1 MIEIRGLYNTALC
14 YTSALE
20 EKAAEQIRTVCDQ
33 EEFAGCR
40 IRIMPDVHAGKGCTI
55 GTTMTISDKVVPGMV
70 GVDIGCGM
78 ETVRLAERE
87 IDFAALDALI
97 RREVPSGRNVRGG
110 EHLFN
115 AEIDLSELRCAHS
128 VSLDWAR
135 RSIGTLG
142 GGNHFI
148 EIDRAENGALYLV
161 VHSGSRYLGTQVCAY
176 YQEQGQLALR
186 RGAQERV
193 NALIAEYRAAGRQRE
208 IRSALKELDGERVK
222 RIPKDL
228 AYVEGELFEDYIH
241 DMHITQRFAAL
252 NRKRDENG
260 ETPFADGE
268 AAGPEETEAPE
279 ETEIIEEEYTG
290 VHILAEESEP
300 EAEEPLPEDL
310 PEELIEEQPEEPLP
324 EPEPEEEIAAE
335 PEPAVLPEID
345 LDELDFSDLGL
356 TFTKKPAA
364 PVMPAAPEE
373 EPEEE
378 AGETPEEPAEN
389 EEPLPLEP
397 LYPEEVLPDDEPRRI
412 ESADEILG
420 ALLADAAAELLP
432 EEEADK
438 PAPPDAEEPAGEPAD
453 GAAEETADEA
463 PAEPEPEMPEPE
475 EPDGAEDVSEILPA
489 EESFPE
495 EAEEAAE
502 AEEPAEEPEAEEEY
516 EYEEIET
523 RRPVSGG
530 RAFAAVVVTIPMLAV
545 WVLLFGLSLALGI
558 VVLAIGAALLAAG
571 VYLTGYVFNG
581 AIVRMPDLLLTAGAT
596 LAAFALALLLL
607 WTGISIAV
615 AGCTLTVRLTRSIYR
630 AILYPKK
637 EEDADE

>member
-1 MIEIRGLYNTALC
+1 
-14 YTSALE
+14 
-20 EKAAEQIRTVCDQ
+20 
-33 EEFAGCR
+33 
-40 IRIMPDVHAGKGCTI
+40 
-55 GTTMTISDKVVPGMV
+55 MTNCNS
-70 GVDIGCGM
+70 
-78 ETVRLAERE
+78 TN
-87 IDFAALDALI
+87 
-97 RREVPSGRNVRGG
+97 GR
-110 EHLFN
+110 
-115 AEIDLSELRCAHS
+115 CP
-128 VSLDWAR
+128 
-135 RSIGTLG
+135 T
-142 GGNHFI
+142 
-148 EIDRAENGALYLV
+148 
-161 VHSGSRYLGTQVCAY
+161 
-176 YQEQGQLALR
+176 
-186 RGAQERV
+186 
-193 NALIAEYRAAGRQRE
+193 
-208 IRSALKELDGERVK
+208 
-222 RIPKDL
+222 
-228 AYVEGELFEDYIH
+228 
-241 DMHITQRFAAL
+241 L
-252 NRKRDENG
+252 NRKNFMAELRSLLAFLDAAERDRVLNRYERMFDEAGPEGETTVVRCFGSPVRQVLQIEREYREAVANG
-260 ETPFADGE
+260 EMPFADGE

-290 VHILAEESEP
+290 AHILAEESEP

-310 PEELIEEQPEEPLP
+310 PEELIEERPEELLP

-364 PVMPAAPEE
+364 PEE

-378 AGETPEEPAEN
+378 AGETPDGPAEN

-397 LYPEEVLPDDEPRRI
+397 LHPKEVLPDDKPRRI
-412 ESADEILG
+412 ESADEILD

-438 PAPPDAEEPAGEPAD
+438 PAHPDAEEPAGEPAD
-453 GAAEETADEA
+453 GAAKETADEA
-463 PAEPEPEMPEPE
+463 PAELESEMPEEPE
-475 EPDGAEDVSEILPA
+475 EPETLDGAEDVSEIPPE

-495 EAEEAAE
+495 EEEEAAE

-558 VVLAIGAALLAAG
+558 AVLGIGAALLAAG

-637 EEDADE
+637 GEDADE

>member
-1 MIEIRGLYNTALC
+1 
-14 YTSALE
+14 
-20 EKAAEQIRTVCDQ
+20 
-33 EEFAGCR
+33 
-40 IRIMPDVHAGKGCTI
+40 
-55 GTTMTISDKVVPGMV
+55 MTNCNS
-70 GVDIGCGM
+70 
-78 ETVRLAERE
+78 TN
-87 IDFAALDALI
+87 
-97 RREVPSGRNVRGG
+97 GR
-110 EHLFN
+110 
-115 AEIDLSELRCAHS
+115 CP
-128 VSLDWAR
+128 
-135 RSIGTLG
+135 T
-142 GGNHFI
+142 
-148 EIDRAENGALYLV
+148 
-161 VHSGSRYLGTQVCAY
+161 
-176 YQEQGQLALR
+176 
-186 RGAQERV
+186 
-193 NALIAEYRAAGRQRE
+193 
-208 IRSALKELDGERVK
+208 
-222 RIPKDL
+222 
-228 AYVEGELFEDYIH
+228 
-241 DMHITQRFAAL
+241 L
-252 NRKRDENG
+252 NRKSFMAELRSLLAFLDAAERDRVLNRYERMFDEAGPEGETTVVRCFGSPVRQVLQIEREYREAVANG

-310 PEELIEEQPEEPLP
+310 LEELIEEQPEELLP

-364 PVMPAAPEE
+364 PVMPAEPEE

-378 AGETPEEPAEN
+378 AGEMPEEPAED
-389 EEPLPLEP
+389 EEPLPREP
-397 LYPEEVLPDDEPRRI
+397 LYPEEVLP
-412 ESADEILG
+412 
-420 ALLADAAAELLP
+420 

-438 PAPPDAEEPAGEPAD
+438 PAHPDAEEPAGEPAD

-463 PAEPEPEMPEPE
+463 PAEPEPEMPGPEEPE
-475 EPDGAEDVSEILPA
+475 EPEEPETPDGAENVSEILPA

-502 AEEPAEEPEAEEEY
+502 EEEPAEEPEAEEEY

-558 VVLAIGAALLAAG
+558 AVLGIGAALLAAG

-637 EEDADE
+637 GEDADE

>member
-1 MIEIRGLYNTALC
+1 
-14 YTSALE
+14 
-20 EKAAEQIRTVCDQ
+20 
-33 EEFAGCR
+33 
-40 IRIMPDVHAGKGCTI
+40 
-55 GTTMTISDKVVPGMV
+55 MTNCNS
-70 GVDIGCGM
+70 
-78 ETVRLAERE
+78 TN
-87 IDFAALDALI
+87 
-97 RREVPSGRNVRGG
+97 GR
-110 EHLFN
+110 
-115 AEIDLSELRCAHS
+115 CP
-128 VSLDWAR
+128 
-135 RSIGTLG
+135 T
-142 GGNHFI
+142 
-148 EIDRAENGALYLV
+148 
-161 VHSGSRYLGTQVCAY
+161 
-176 YQEQGQLALR
+176 
-186 RGAQERV
+186 
-193 NALIAEYRAAGRQRE
+193 
-208 IRSALKELDGERVK
+208 
-222 RIPKDL
+222 
-228 AYVEGELFEDYIH
+228 
-241 DMHITQRFAAL
+241 L
-252 NRKRDENG
+252 NRKSFMAELRSLLAFLDAAERDRVLNRYERMFDEAGPEGETTVVRCFGSPVRQVLQIEREYREAVASG

-268 AAGPEETEAPE
+268 AIGPEEAEAPE

-290 VHILAEESEP
+290 VHILAEETEP
-300 EAEEPLPEDL
+300 EAEEPLPEEL

-324 EPEPEEEIAAE
+324 EPDPEEEPAAA

-378 AGETPEEPAEN
+378 AGETPDGPAED

-397 LYPEEVLPDDEPRRI
+397 LYPEEV
-412 ESADEILG
+412 
-420 ALLADAAAELLP
+420 LP

-453 GAAEETADEA
+453 GAAKETADEA

-475 EPDGAEDVSEILPA
+475 EPETPDGAEDVSENLPA

-558 VVLAIGAALLAAG
+558 AVLGIGAALLAAG

-637 EEDADE
+637 GEDADE

>member
-1 MIEIRGLYNTALC
+1 MNRKSFMAELRSLLAFLD
-14 YTSALE
+14 
-20 EKAAEQIRTVCDQ
+20 AAERDRVLNRYERMFDEAGPEGETTVVRCFGSPVRQVLQI
-33 EEFAGCR
+33 
-40 IRIMPDVHAGKGCTI
+40 
-55 GTTMTISDKVVPGMV
+55 
-70 GVDIGCGM
+70 
-78 ETVRLAERE
+78 ERE
-87 IDFAALDALI
+87 Y
-97 RREVPSGRNVRGG
+97 REAV
-110 EHLFN
+110 
-115 AEIDLSELRCAHS
+115 A
-128 VSLDWAR
+128 
-135 RSIGTLG
+135 
-142 GGNHFI
+142 
-148 EIDRAENGALYLV
+148 
-161 VHSGSRYLGTQVCAY
+161 
-176 YQEQGQLALR
+176 
-186 RGAQERV
+186 
-193 NALIAEYRAAGRQRE
+193 
-208 IRSALKELDGERVK
+208 
-222 RIPKDL
+222 
-228 AYVEGELFEDYIH
+228 
-241 DMHITQRFAAL
+241 
-252 NRKRDENG
+252 NG

-268 AAGPEETEAPE
+268 AAGPEETAAPE

-290 VHILAEESEP
+290 AHIRAEENEP

-378 AGETPEEPAEN
+378 AGEMPEEPAED

-397 LYPEEVLPDDEPRRI
+397 LYPEEVLP
-412 ESADEILG
+412 
-420 ALLADAAAELLP
+420 

-438 PAPPDAEEPAGEPAD
+438 PAHPDAEEPAGEPAD

-475 EPDGAEDVSEILPA
+475 TEPEEPETPDGAEDVSEILPE

-558 VVLAIGAALLAAG
+558 AVLGIGAALLAAG

-637 EEDADE
+637 GEDADE

>member
-1 MIEIRGLYNTALC
+1 
-14 YTSALE
+14 
-20 EKAAEQIRTVCDQ
+20 
-33 EEFAGCR
+33 
-40 IRIMPDVHAGKGCTI
+40 
-55 GTTMTISDKVVPGMV
+55 MTNCNS
-70 GVDIGCGM
+70 
-78 ETVRLAERE
+78 TN
-87 IDFAALDALI
+87 
-97 RREVPSGRNVRGG
+97 GR
-110 EHLFN
+110 
-115 AEIDLSELRCAHS
+115 CP
-128 VSLDWAR
+128 
-135 RSIGTLG
+135 T
-142 GGNHFI
+142 
-148 EIDRAENGALYLV
+148 
-161 VHSGSRYLGTQVCAY
+161 
-176 YQEQGQLALR
+176 
-186 RGAQERV
+186 
-193 NALIAEYRAAGRQRE
+193 
-208 IRSALKELDGERVK
+208 
-222 RIPKDL
+222 
-228 AYVEGELFEDYIH
+228 
-241 DMHITQRFAAL
+241 L
-252 NRKRDENG
+252 NRKSFMAELRSLLAFLDAAERDRVLNRYERMFDEAGPEGETTVVRCFGSPVRQVLQIEREYREAVANG

-290 VHILAEESEP
+290 AHILAEESEP

-310 PEELIEEQPEEPLP
+310 PEELIEEQPEELP

-378 AGETPEEPAEN
+378 TGETPDGPAEN

-397 LYPEEVLPDDEPRRI
+397 LYPEEILPDDEPRRI

-475 EPDGAEDVSEILPA
+475 EPETPDGAEDVSENLPA

-495 EAEEAAE
+495 EAEE

-558 VVLAIGAALLAAG
+558 AVLGIGAALLAAG

-637 EEDADE
+637 GEDADE

>member
-1 MIEIRGLYNTALC
+1 MNRKSFMAELRSLLAFLD
-14 YTSALE
+14 
-20 EKAAEQIRTVCDQ
+20 AAERDRVLNRYERMFDEAGPEGETTVVRCFGSPVRQVLQI
-33 EEFAGCR
+33 
-40 IRIMPDVHAGKGCTI
+40 
-55 GTTMTISDKVVPGMV
+55 
-70 GVDIGCGM
+70 
-78 ETVRLAERE
+78 ERE
-87 IDFAALDALI
+87 Y
-97 RREVPSGRNVRGG
+97 REAV
-110 EHLFN
+110 
-115 AEIDLSELRCAHS
+115 A
-128 VSLDWAR
+128 
-135 RSIGTLG
+135 
-142 GGNHFI
+142 
-148 EIDRAENGALYLV
+148 
-161 VHSGSRYLGTQVCAY
+161 
-176 YQEQGQLALR
+176 
-186 RGAQERV
+186 
-193 NALIAEYRAAGRQRE
+193 
-208 IRSALKELDGERVK
+208 
-222 RIPKDL
+222 
-228 AYVEGELFEDYIH
+228 
-241 DMHITQRFAAL
+241 
-252 NRKRDENG
+252 NG

-290 VHILAEESEP
+290 VHILTEESEP

-373 EPEEE
+373 ELEEE
-378 AGETPEEPAEN
+378 AGETPDGPAED

-397 LYPEEVLPDDEPRRI
+397 LYPEEVLP
-412 ESADEILG
+412 
-420 ALLADAAAELLP
+420 

-438 PAPPDAEEPAGEPAD
+438 PAPPDTEEPAGEPAD

-475 EPDGAEDVSEILPA
+475 TEPEEPETPDGAEDVSEILPA

-495 EAEEAAE
+495 ETEEAVE
-502 AEEPAEEPEAEEEY
+502 AEEPAEEPKAEEEY

-558 VVLAIGAALLAAG
+558 AVLGIGAALLAAG

-637 EEDADE
+637 GEDADE

>member
-1 MIEIRGLYNTALC
+1 MNRKSFMAELRSLLAFLD
-14 YTSALE
+14 
-20 EKAAEQIRTVCDQ
+20 AAERDRVLNRYERMFDEAGPEGETTVVRCFGSPVRQVLQI
-33 EEFAGCR
+33 
-40 IRIMPDVHAGKGCTI
+40 
-55 GTTMTISDKVVPGMV
+55 
-70 GVDIGCGM
+70 
-78 ETVRLAERE
+78 ERE
-87 IDFAALDALI
+87 Y
-97 RREVPSGRNVRGG
+97 REAV
-110 EHLFN
+110 
-115 AEIDLSELRCAHS
+115 A
-128 VSLDWAR
+128 
-135 RSIGTLG
+135 
-142 GGNHFI
+142 
-148 EIDRAENGALYLV
+148 
-161 VHSGSRYLGTQVCAY
+161 
-176 YQEQGQLALR
+176 
-186 RGAQERV
+186 
-193 NALIAEYRAAGRQRE
+193 
-208 IRSALKELDGERVK
+208 
-222 RIPKDL
+222 
-228 AYVEGELFEDYIH
+228 
-241 DMHITQRFAAL
+241 
-252 NRKRDENG
+252 NG

-290 VHILAEESEP
+290 AHILAEESEP
-300 EAEEPLPEDL
+300 ETEEPL
-310 PEELIEEQPEEPLP
+310 PEELIEEQLEEPLP

-378 AGETPEEPAEN
+378 TGETPDGPAED

-397 LYPEEVLPDDEPRRI
+397 LYPEEILPDDEPRRI

-495 EAEEAAE
+495 EAEEA
-502 AEEPAEEPEAEEEY
+502 EEPAEEPEAEEEY

-558 VVLAIGAALLAAG
+558 AVLGIGAALLAAG

-637 EEDADE
+637 GEDADE

>member
-1 MIEIRGLYNTALC
+1 MNRKSFMAELRSLLAFLD
-14 YTSALE
+14 
-20 EKAAEQIRTVCDQ
+20 AAERDRVLNRYERMFDEAGPEGETTVVRCFGSPVRQVLQI
-33 EEFAGCR
+33 
-40 IRIMPDVHAGKGCTI
+40 
-55 GTTMTISDKVVPGMV
+55 
-70 GVDIGCGM
+70 
-78 ETVRLAERE
+78 ERE
-87 IDFAALDALI
+87 Y
-97 RREVPSGRNVRGG
+97 REAV
-110 EHLFN
+110 
-115 AEIDLSELRCAHS
+115 A
-128 VSLDWAR
+128 
-135 RSIGTLG
+135 
-142 GGNHFI
+142 
-148 EIDRAENGALYLV
+148 
-161 VHSGSRYLGTQVCAY
+161 
-176 YQEQGQLALR
+176 
-186 RGAQERV
+186 
-193 NALIAEYRAAGRQRE
+193 
-208 IRSALKELDGERVK
+208 
-222 RIPKDL
+222 
-228 AYVEGELFEDYIH
+228 
-241 DMHITQRFAAL
+241 
-252 NRKRDENG
+252 NG

-290 VHILAEESEP
+290 AHILAEESEP

-310 PEELIEEQPEEPLP
+310 PEELIEELPEELP

-335 PEPAVLPEID
+335 PEID

-378 AGETPEEPAEN
+378 TGETPDGPAED

-397 LYPEEVLPDDEPRRI
+397 LYPEEILPDDEPRRI

-475 EPDGAEDVSEILPA
+475 EPETPDGAEDVSENLPA

-495 EAEEAAE
+495 EAEE

-558 VVLAIGAALLAAG
+558 AVLGIGAALLAAG

-637 EEDADE
+637 GEDADE

>member
-1 MIEIRGLYNTALC
+1 
-14 YTSALE
+14 
-20 EKAAEQIRTVCDQ
+20 
-33 EEFAGCR
+33 
-40 IRIMPDVHAGKGCTI
+40 
-55 GTTMTISDKVVPGMV
+55 MTNCNS
-70 GVDIGCGM
+70 
-78 ETVRLAERE
+78 TN
-87 IDFAALDALI
+87 
-97 RREVPSGRNVRGG
+97 GR
-110 EHLFN
+110 
-115 AEIDLSELRCAHS
+115 CP
-128 VSLDWAR
+128 
-135 RSIGTLG
+135 T
-142 GGNHFI
+142 
-148 EIDRAENGALYLV
+148 
-161 VHSGSRYLGTQVCAY
+161 
-176 YQEQGQLALR
+176 
-186 RGAQERV
+186 
-193 NALIAEYRAAGRQRE
+193 
-208 IRSALKELDGERVK
+208 
-222 RIPKDL
+222 
-228 AYVEGELFEDYIH
+228 
-241 DMHITQRFAAL
+241 L
-252 NRKRDENG
+252 NRKSFMAELRSLLAFLDAAERDRVLNRYERMFDEAGPEGETTVVRCFGSPVRQVLQIEREYREAVANG

-290 VHILAEESEP
+290 AHILAEESEP

-310 PEELIEEQPEEPLP
+310 PEELIEEQPEELP

-378 AGETPEEPAEN
+378 TGETPDGPAED

-397 LYPEEVLPDDEPRRI
+397 LYPEEILPDDEPRRI

-475 EPDGAEDVSEILPA
+475 EPETPDGAEDVSENLPA

-495 EAEEAAE
+495 EAEE

-545 WVLLFGLSLALGI
+545 WVLLFGLSIALGI
-558 VVLAIGAALLAAG
+558 AVLGIGAALLAAG

-630 AILYPKK
+630 AILYLKK
-637 EEDADE
+637 GEDADE

>member
-1 MIEIRGLYNTALC
+1 
-14 YTSALE
+14 
-20 EKAAEQIRTVCDQ
+20 
-33 EEFAGCR
+33 
-40 IRIMPDVHAGKGCTI
+40 
-55 GTTMTISDKVVPGMV
+55 MTNCNS
-70 GVDIGCGM
+70 
-78 ETVRLAERE
+78 TN
-87 IDFAALDALI
+87 
-97 RREVPSGRNVRGG
+97 GR
-110 EHLFN
+110 
-115 AEIDLSELRCAHS
+115 CP
-128 VSLDWAR
+128 
-135 RSIGTLG
+135 T
-142 GGNHFI
+142 
-148 EIDRAENGALYLV
+148 
-161 VHSGSRYLGTQVCAY
+161 
-176 YQEQGQLALR
+176 
-186 RGAQERV
+186 
-193 NALIAEYRAAGRQRE
+193 
-208 IRSALKELDGERVK
+208 
-222 RIPKDL
+222 
-228 AYVEGELFEDYIH
+228 
-241 DMHITQRFAAL
+241 L
-252 NRKRDENG
+252 NRKSFMAELRSLLAFLDAAERDRVLNRYERMFDEAGPEGETTVVRCFGSPVRQVLQIEREYREAVANG

-310 PEELIEEQPEEPLP
+310 LEELIEEQPEELLP

-364 PVMPAAPEE
+364 PVMPAEPEE

-378 AGETPEEPAEN
+378 AGEMPEEPAED

-397 LYPEEVLPDDEPRRI
+397 LYPEEVLP
-412 ESADEILG
+412 
-420 ALLADAAAELLP
+420 

-438 PAPPDAEEPAGEPAD
+438 PAHPDAEEPAGEPAD

-475 EPDGAEDVSEILPA
+475 TEPEEPETPDGAEDVSEILPA

-502 AEEPAEEPEAEEEY
+502 EEEPAEEPEAEEEY

-558 VVLAIGAALLAAG
+558 AVLGIGAALLAAG

-637 EEDADE
+637 GEDADE

>member
-1 MIEIRGLYNTALC
+1 MNRKSFMAELRSLLAFLD
-14 YTSALE
+14 
-20 EKAAEQIRTVCDQ
+20 AAERDRVLNRYERMFDEAGPEGETTVVRCFGSPVRQVLQI
-33 EEFAGCR
+33 
-40 IRIMPDVHAGKGCTI
+40 
-55 GTTMTISDKVVPGMV
+55 
-70 GVDIGCGM
+70 
-78 ETVRLAERE
+78 ERE
-87 IDFAALDALI
+87 Y
-97 RREVPSGRNVRGG
+97 REAV
-110 EHLFN
+110 
-115 AEIDLSELRCAHS
+115 A
-128 VSLDWAR
+128 
-135 RSIGTLG
+135 
-142 GGNHFI
+142 
-148 EIDRAENGALYLV
+148 
-161 VHSGSRYLGTQVCAY
+161 
-176 YQEQGQLALR
+176 
-186 RGAQERV
+186 
-193 NALIAEYRAAGRQRE
+193 
-208 IRSALKELDGERVK
+208 
-222 RIPKDL
+222 
-228 AYVEGELFEDYIH
+228 
-241 DMHITQRFAAL
+241 
-252 NRKRDENG
+252 NG

-290 VHILAEESEP
+290 AHILAEESEP

-310 PEELIEEQPEEPLP
+310 PEELIEEQPEELP

-378 AGETPEEPAEN
+378 TGETPDGPAED

-397 LYPEEVLPDDEPRRI
+397 LYPEEILPDDEPRRI

-475 EPDGAEDVSEILPA
+475 EPETPDGAEDVSENLPA

-495 EAEEAAE
+495 EAEEA
-502 AEEPAEEPEAEEEY
+502 EEPAKEPEAEEEY

-558 VVLAIGAALLAAG
+558 AVLGIGAALLAAG

-637 EEDADE
+637 GEDADE

>member
-1 MIEIRGLYNTALC
+1 MNRKSFMAELRSLLAFLD
-14 YTSALE
+14 
-20 EKAAEQIRTVCDQ
+20 AAERDRVLNRYERMFDEAGPEGETTVVRCFGSPVRQVLQI
-33 EEFAGCR
+33 
-40 IRIMPDVHAGKGCTI
+40 
-55 GTTMTISDKVVPGMV
+55 
-70 GVDIGCGM
+70 
-78 ETVRLAERE
+78 ERE
-87 IDFAALDALI
+87 Y
-97 RREVPSGRNVRGG
+97 REAV
-110 EHLFN
+110 
-115 AEIDLSELRCAHS
+115 A
-128 VSLDWAR
+128 
-135 RSIGTLG
+135 
-142 GGNHFI
+142 
-148 EIDRAENGALYLV
+148 
-161 VHSGSRYLGTQVCAY
+161 
-176 YQEQGQLALR
+176 
-186 RGAQERV
+186 
-193 NALIAEYRAAGRQRE
+193 
-208 IRSALKELDGERVK
+208 
-222 RIPKDL
+222 
-228 AYVEGELFEDYIH
+228 
-241 DMHITQRFAAL
+241 
-252 NRKRDENG
+252 NG

-290 VHILAEESEP
+290 AHILAEESEP
-300 EAEEPLPEDL
+300 EAEEPLLEDL
-310 PEELIEEQPEEPLP
+310 PEELIEEQPEELLP

-378 AGETPEEPAEN
+378 AGETTDGPAED

-397 LYPEEVLPDDEPRRI
+397 LYPEE
-412 ESADEILG
+412 
-420 ALLADAAAELLP
+420 LLP

-438 PAPPDAEEPAGEPAD
+438 PAHPDAEEPAGEPAD

-475 EPDGAEDVSEILPA
+475 TEPEEPETPDGAEDVSENLPA
-489 EESFPE
+489 AESFPE
-495 EAEEAAE
+495 ETEEAAE
-502 AEEPAEEPEAEEEY
+502 AEEPADEPEAEEEY

-558 VVLAIGAALLAAG
+558 AVLGIGAALLAAG

-637 EEDADE
+637 GEDADE

>member
-1 MIEIRGLYNTALC
+1 
-14 YTSALE
+14 
-20 EKAAEQIRTVCDQ
+20 
-33 EEFAGCR
+33 
-40 IRIMPDVHAGKGCTI
+40 MP
-55 GTTMTISDKVVPGMV
+55 
-70 GVDIGCGM
+70 
-78 ETVRLAERE
+78 
-87 IDFAALDALI
+87 
-97 RREVPSGRNVRGG
+97 
-110 EHLFN
+110 
-115 AEIDLSELRCAHS
+115 
-128 VSLDWAR
+128 
-135 RSIGTLG
+135 
-142 GGNHFI
+142 
-148 EIDRAENGALYLV
+148 
-161 VHSGSRYLGTQVCAY
+161 
-176 YQEQGQLALR
+176 
-186 RGAQERV
+186 
-193 NALIAEYRAAGRQRE
+193 
-208 IRSALKELDGERVK
+208 
-222 RIPKDL
+222 
-228 AYVEGELFEDYIH
+228 
-241 DMHITQRFAAL
+241 
-252 NRKRDENG
+252 
-260 ETPFADGE
+260 DGE
-268 AAGPEETEAPE
+268 AAGPKETEAPE

-290 VHILAEESEP
+290 AHIRAEESEP

-378 AGETPEEPAEN
+378 AGETPDGPAEN

-412 ESADEILG
+412 ESADEILD

-438 PAPPDAEEPAGEPAD
+438 PAHPDAEEPAGEPAD

-475 EPDGAEDVSEILPA
+475 EPETPDSAEDVSEILPA

-545 WVLLFGLSLALGI
+545 WALLFGLSLALGI
-558 VVLAIGAALLAAG
+558 AVLGHRRGASRGGRVSDRLCVQRRDRPHAGSAAHGGHDAGRVCSGAAAPLDRYFHRRGGLHSH
-571 VYLTGYVFNG
+571 G
-581 AIVRMPDLLLTAGAT
+581 APHAQHLPRDPV
-596 LAAFALALLLL
+596 
-607 WTGISIAV
+607 S
-615 AGCTLTVRLTRSIYR
+615 
-630 AILYPKK
+630 
-637 EEDADE
+637 EEGGRRR

>member
-1 MIEIRGLYNTALC
+1 MNRKSFMAELRSLLAFLD
-14 YTSALE
+14 
-20 EKAAEQIRTVCDQ
+20 AAERDRVLNRYERMFDEAGPEGETTVVRCFGSPVRQVLQI
-33 EEFAGCR
+33 
-40 IRIMPDVHAGKGCTI
+40 
-55 GTTMTISDKVVPGMV
+55 
-70 GVDIGCGM
+70 
-78 ETVRLAERE
+78 ERE
-87 IDFAALDALI
+87 Y
-97 RREVPSGRNVRGG
+97 REAV
-110 EHLFN
+110 
-115 AEIDLSELRCAHS
+115 A
-128 VSLDWAR
+128 
-135 RSIGTLG
+135 
-142 GGNHFI
+142 
-148 EIDRAENGALYLV
+148 
-161 VHSGSRYLGTQVCAY
+161 
-176 YQEQGQLALR
+176 
-186 RGAQERV
+186 
-193 NALIAEYRAAGRQRE
+193 
-208 IRSALKELDGERVK
+208 
-222 RIPKDL
+222 
-228 AYVEGELFEDYIH
+228 
-241 DMHITQRFAAL
+241 
-252 NRKRDENG
+252 NG

-290 VHILAEESEP
+290 AHIRAEESEP

-310 PEELIEEQPEEPLP
+310 PEELIEELPEELP

-335 PEPAVLPEID
+335 PEID

-412 ESADEILG
+412 ESADEILD

-438 PAPPDAEEPAGEPAD
+438 PAHPDAEEPAGEPAD

-475 EPDGAEDVSEILPA
+475 TEPEEPETPDGAEDVSEILPA

-502 AEEPAEEPEAEEEY
+502 EEEPAEEPEAEEEY

-558 VVLAIGAALLAAG
+558 AVLGIGAALLAAG

-637 EEDADE
+637 GEDADE

>member
-1 MIEIRGLYNTALC
+1 MNRKSFMAELRSLLAFLD
-14 YTSALE
+14 
-20 EKAAEQIRTVCDQ
+20 AAERDRVLNRYERMFDEAGPEGETTVVRCFGSPVRQVLQI
-33 EEFAGCR
+33 
-40 IRIMPDVHAGKGCTI
+40 
-55 GTTMTISDKVVPGMV
+55 
-70 GVDIGCGM
+70 
-78 ETVRLAERE
+78 ERE
-87 IDFAALDALI
+87 Y
-97 RREVPSGRNVRGG
+97 REAV
-110 EHLFN
+110 
-115 AEIDLSELRCAHS
+115 A
-128 VSLDWAR
+128 
-135 RSIGTLG
+135 
-142 GGNHFI
+142 
-148 EIDRAENGALYLV
+148 
-161 VHSGSRYLGTQVCAY
+161 
-176 YQEQGQLALR
+176 
-186 RGAQERV
+186 
-193 NALIAEYRAAGRQRE
+193 
-208 IRSALKELDGERVK
+208 
-222 RIPKDL
+222 
-228 AYVEGELFEDYIH
+228 
-241 DMHITQRFAAL
+241 
-252 NRKRDENG
+252 NG

-290 VHILAEESEP
+290 AHIRAEESEP

-310 PEELIEEQPEEPLP
+310 PEELIEELPEELP

-335 PEPAVLPEID
+335 PEID

-378 AGETPEEPAEN
+378 AGETPDGPAED

-397 LYPEEVLPDDEPRRI
+397 LHPEEV
-412 ESADEILG
+412 
-420 ALLADAAAELLP
+420 LP

-438 PAPPDAEEPAGEPAD
+438 PAHPDAEEPAGEPAGEPAD

>member
-1 MIEIRGLYNTALC
+1 
-14 YTSALE
+14 
-20 EKAAEQIRTVCDQ
+20 
-33 EEFAGCR
+33 
-40 IRIMPDVHAGKGCTI
+40 
-55 GTTMTISDKVVPGMV
+55 MTNCNS
-70 GVDIGCGM
+70 
-78 ETVRLAERE
+78 TN
-87 IDFAALDALI
+87 
-97 RREVPSGRNVRGG
+97 GR
-110 EHLFN
+110 
-115 AEIDLSELRCAHS
+115 CP
-128 VSLDWAR
+128 
-135 RSIGTLG
+135 T
-142 GGNHFI
+142 
-148 EIDRAENGALYLV
+148 
-161 VHSGSRYLGTQVCAY
+161 
-176 YQEQGQLALR
+176 
-186 RGAQERV
+186 
-193 NALIAEYRAAGRQRE
+193 
-208 IRSALKELDGERVK
+208 
-222 RIPKDL
+222 
-228 AYVEGELFEDYIH
+228 
-241 DMHITQRFAAL
+241 L
-252 NRKRDENG
+252 NRKSFMAELRSLLAFLDAAERDRVLNRYERMFDEAGPEGETTVVRCFGSPVRQVLQIEREYREAVANG

-300 EAEEPLPEDL
+300 EAEEPLPEER
-310 PEELIEEQPEEPLP
+310 PEELIEEQPEELL
-324 EPEPEEEIAAE
+324 

-397 LYPEEVLPDDEPRRI
+397 LYPEEVLP
-412 ESADEILG
+412 
-420 ALLADAAAELLP
+420 

-453 GAAEETADEA
+453 VAAEETADEA

-475 EPDGAEDVSEILPA
+475 EPEEPETPDGAEDVSENLPA

-495 EAEEAAE
+495 EAEESAE

-558 VVLAIGAALLAAG
+558 AVLGIGAALLAAG

-637 EEDADE
+637 GEDADE

>member
-1 MIEIRGLYNTALC
+1 MNRKSFMAELRSLLAFLD
-14 YTSALE
+14 
-20 EKAAEQIRTVCDQ
+20 AAERDRVLNRYERMFDEAGPEGETTVVRCFGSPVRQVLQI
-33 EEFAGCR
+33 
-40 IRIMPDVHAGKGCTI
+40 
-55 GTTMTISDKVVPGMV
+55 
-70 GVDIGCGM
+70 
-78 ETVRLAERE
+78 ERE
-87 IDFAALDALI
+87 Y
-97 RREVPSGRNVRGG
+97 REAV
-110 EHLFN
+110 
-115 AEIDLSELRCAHS
+115 A
-128 VSLDWAR
+128 
-135 RSIGTLG
+135 
-142 GGNHFI
+142 
-148 EIDRAENGALYLV
+148 
-161 VHSGSRYLGTQVCAY
+161 
-176 YQEQGQLALR
+176 
-186 RGAQERV
+186 
-193 NALIAEYRAAGRQRE
+193 
-208 IRSALKELDGERVK
+208 
-222 RIPKDL
+222 
-228 AYVEGELFEDYIH
+228 
-241 DMHITQRFAAL
+241 
-252 NRKRDENG
+252 NG

-300 EAEEPLPEDL
+300 ETEEPLPD
-310 PEELIEEQPEEPLP
+310 ELIEELPEELP

-335 PEPAVLPEID
+335 PEID

-378 AGETPEEPAEN
+378 AGETPDGPAED

-397 LYPEEVLPDDEPRRI
+397 LYPEEV
-412 ESADEILG
+412 
-420 ALLADAAAELLP
+420 LP

-453 GAAEETADEA
+453 VAAEETADEA

-475 EPDGAEDVSEILPA
+475 EPETPDGAEDVSENLPA
-489 EESFPE
+489 EESFP
-495 EAEEAAE
+495 EEAAE

-558 VVLAIGAALLAAG
+558 AVLGIGAALLAAG

-637 EEDADE
+637 GEDADE

>member
-1 MIEIRGLYNTALC
+1 
-14 YTSALE
+14 
-20 EKAAEQIRTVCDQ
+20 
-33 EEFAGCR
+33 
-40 IRIMPDVHAGKGCTI
+40 
-55 GTTMTISDKVVPGMV
+55 MTNCNS
-70 GVDIGCGM
+70 
-78 ETVRLAERE
+78 TN
-87 IDFAALDALI
+87 
-97 RREVPSGRNVRGG
+97 GR
-110 EHLFN
+110 
-115 AEIDLSELRCAHS
+115 CP
-128 VSLDWAR
+128 
-135 RSIGTLG
+135 T
-142 GGNHFI
+142 
-148 EIDRAENGALYLV
+148 
-161 VHSGSRYLGTQVCAY
+161 
-176 YQEQGQLALR
+176 
-186 RGAQERV
+186 
-193 NALIAEYRAAGRQRE
+193 
-208 IRSALKELDGERVK
+208 
-222 RIPKDL
+222 
-228 AYVEGELFEDYIH
+228 
-241 DMHITQRFAAL
+241 L
-252 NRKRDENG
+252 NRKSFMAELRSLLAFLDAAERDRVLNRYERMFDEAGPEGETTVVRCFGSPVRQVLQIEREYREAVANG

-310 PEELIEEQPEEPLP
+310 PEELIEEQPEELLP

-378 AGETPEEPAEN
+378 ADDTPEEPAEN

>member
-1 MIEIRGLYNTALC
+1 
-14 YTSALE
+14 
-20 EKAAEQIRTVCDQ
+20 
-33 EEFAGCR
+33 
-40 IRIMPDVHAGKGCTI
+40 
-55 GTTMTISDKVVPGMV
+55 MTNCNS
-70 GVDIGCGM
+70 
-78 ETVRLAERE
+78 TN
-87 IDFAALDALI
+87 
-97 RREVPSGRNVRGG
+97 GR
-110 EHLFN
+110 
-115 AEIDLSELRCAHS
+115 CP
-128 VSLDWAR
+128 
-135 RSIGTLG
+135 T
-142 GGNHFI
+142 
-148 EIDRAENGALYLV
+148 
-161 VHSGSRYLGTQVCAY
+161 
-176 YQEQGQLALR
+176 
-186 RGAQERV
+186 
-193 NALIAEYRAAGRQRE
+193 
-208 IRSALKELDGERVK
+208 
-222 RIPKDL
+222 
-228 AYVEGELFEDYIH
+228 
-241 DMHITQRFAAL
+241 L
-252 NRKRDENG
+252 NRKSFMAELRSLLAFLDAAERDRVLNRYERMFDEAGPEGETTVVRCFGSPVRQVLQIEREYREAVANG

-290 VHILAEESEP
+290 AHILAEESEP

-310 PEELIEEQPEEPLP
+310 PEELIEEQPEELLP

-378 AGETPEEPAEN
+378 AGETTDGPAED

-397 LYPEEVLPDDEPRRI
+397 LYPEE
-412 ESADEILG
+412 
-420 ALLADAAAELLP
+420 LLP

-438 PAPPDAEEPAGEPAD
+438 PAHPDAEEPAGEPAD

-475 EPDGAEDVSEILPA
+475 TEPEEPETPDGAEDVSENLPA
-489 EESFPE
+489 AESFPE
-495 EAEEAAE
+495 ETEEAAE

-516 EYEEIET
+516 EYEETEP

-558 VVLAIGAALLAAG
+558 AVLGIGAALLAAG

-637 EEDADE
+637 GEDADE

>member
-1 MIEIRGLYNTALC
+1 
-14 YTSALE
+14 
-20 EKAAEQIRTVCDQ
+20 
-33 EEFAGCR
+33 
-40 IRIMPDVHAGKGCTI
+40 
-55 GTTMTISDKVVPGMV
+55 MTNCNS
-70 GVDIGCGM
+70 
-78 ETVRLAERE
+78 TN
-87 IDFAALDALI
+87 
-97 RREVPSGRNVRGG
+97 GR
-110 EHLFN
+110 
-115 AEIDLSELRCAHS
+115 CP
-128 VSLDWAR
+128 
-135 RSIGTLG
+135 T
-142 GGNHFI
+142 
-148 EIDRAENGALYLV
+148 
-161 VHSGSRYLGTQVCAY
+161 
-176 YQEQGQLALR
+176 
-186 RGAQERV
+186 
-193 NALIAEYRAAGRQRE
+193 
-208 IRSALKELDGERVK
+208 
-222 RIPKDL
+222 
-228 AYVEGELFEDYIH
+228 
-241 DMHITQRFAAL
+241 L
-252 NRKRDENG
+252 NRKSFMAELRSLLAFLDAAERDRVLNRYERMFDEAGPEGETTVVRCFGSPVRQVLQIEREYREAVANG

-268 AAGPEETEAPE
+268 AAGSEETEVPE

-290 VHILAEESEP
+290 AHILAEESEP

-335 PEPAVLPEID
+335 PEID

-373 EPEEE
+373 KPEEE
-378 AGETPEEPAEN
+378 AGETPDGPAED

-397 LYPEEVLPDDEPRRI
+397 PYPEEVLPDDEPRRI
-412 ESADEILG
+412 ESADEILA

-438 PAPPDAEEPAGEPAD
+438 PAHPDAEEPAGEPAD

-475 EPDGAEDVSEILPA
+475 TEPEEPETPDGAEDVSEILP
-489 EESFPE
+489 EEDSFPE
-495 EAEEAAE
+495 ETEEAAE
-502 AEEPAEEPEAEEEY
+502 AEEPEAEEEY

-558 VVLAIGAALLAAG
+558 AVLGIGAALLAAG

-637 EEDADE
+637 GEDADE

>member
-1 MIEIRGLYNTALC
+1 
-14 YTSALE
+14 
-20 EKAAEQIRTVCDQ
+20 
-33 EEFAGCR
+33 
-40 IRIMPDVHAGKGCTI
+40 
-55 GTTMTISDKVVPGMV
+55 MTNCNS
-70 GVDIGCGM
+70 
-78 ETVRLAERE
+78 TN
-87 IDFAALDALI
+87 
-97 RREVPSGRNVRGG
+97 GR
-110 EHLFN
+110 
-115 AEIDLSELRCAHS
+115 CP
-128 VSLDWAR
+128 
-135 RSIGTLG
+135 T
-142 GGNHFI
+142 
-148 EIDRAENGALYLV
+148 
-161 VHSGSRYLGTQVCAY
+161 
-176 YQEQGQLALR
+176 
-186 RGAQERV
+186 
-193 NALIAEYRAAGRQRE
+193 
-208 IRSALKELDGERVK
+208 
-222 RIPKDL
+222 
-228 AYVEGELFEDYIH
+228 
-241 DMHITQRFAAL
+241 L
-252 NRKRDENG
+252 NRKSFMAELRSLLAFLDAAERDRVLNRYERMFDEAGPEGETTVVRGFGSPVRQVLQIEREYREAVANG

-290 VHILAEESEP
+290 AHILAEESEP

-310 PEELIEEQPEEPLP
+310 PEELIEEQPEELLP

-378 AGETPEEPAEN
+378 TGETPDGPAED

-397 LYPEEVLPDDEPRRI
+397 LYPEEILPDDEPRRI

-438 PAPPDAEEPAGEPAD
+438 PAHPDAEEPAGEPAD

-475 EPDGAEDVSEILPA
+475 EPETPDGAEDVSENLPA

-495 EAEEAAE
+495 EAEE

-558 VVLAIGAALLAAG
+558 AVLGIGAALLAAG

-637 EEDADE
+637 GEDADE

>member
-1 MIEIRGLYNTALC
+1 MNRKSFMAELRSLLAFLD
-14 YTSALE
+14 
-20 EKAAEQIRTVCDQ
+20 AAERDRVLNRYERMFDEAGPEGETTVVRCFGSPVRQVLQI
-33 EEFAGCR
+33 
-40 IRIMPDVHAGKGCTI
+40 
-55 GTTMTISDKVVPGMV
+55 
-70 GVDIGCGM
+70 
-78 ETVRLAERE
+78 ERE
-87 IDFAALDALI
+87 Y
-97 RREVPSGRNVRGG
+97 REAV
-110 EHLFN
+110 
-115 AEIDLSELRCAHS
+115 A
-128 VSLDWAR
+128 
-135 RSIGTLG
+135 
-142 GGNHFI
+142 
-148 EIDRAENGALYLV
+148 
-161 VHSGSRYLGTQVCAY
+161 
-176 YQEQGQLALR
+176 
-186 RGAQERV
+186 
-193 NALIAEYRAAGRQRE
+193 
-208 IRSALKELDGERVK
+208 
-222 RIPKDL
+222 
-228 AYVEGELFEDYIH
+228 
-241 DMHITQRFAAL
+241 
-252 NRKRDENG
+252 NG

-290 VHILAEESEP
+290 AHIRAEESEP

-310 PEELIEEQPEEPLP
+310 PEELIEELPEELP

-378 AGETPEEPAEN
+378 AGETPDGPAKD

-412 ESADEILG
+412 ESADEILD

-438 PAPPDAEEPAGEPAD
+438 SAHPDAEEPAGEPAD
-453 GAAEETADEA
+453 VAAEETADEA

-475 EPDGAEDVSEILPA
+475 EPEEPETPDGAEDVSEILPE

-502 AEEPAEEPEAEEEY
+502 AEEPADEPEAEEEY

-545 WVLLFGLSLALGI
+545 WVLMFGLSLALGI
-558 VVLAIGAALLAAG
+558 AVLGIGAALLAAG

-637 EEDADE
+637 GEDADE

>member
-1 MIEIRGLYNTALC
+1 MNRKSFMAELRSLLAFLD
-14 YTSALE
+14 
-20 EKAAEQIRTVCDQ
+20 AAERDRVLNRYERMFDEAGPEGETTVVRCFGSPVRQVLQI
-33 EEFAGCR
+33 
-40 IRIMPDVHAGKGCTI
+40 
-55 GTTMTISDKVVPGMV
+55 
-70 GVDIGCGM
+70 
-78 ETVRLAERE
+78 ERE
-87 IDFAALDALI
+87 Y
-97 RREVPSGRNVRGG
+97 REAV
-110 EHLFN
+110 
-115 AEIDLSELRCAHS
+115 A
-128 VSLDWAR
+128 
-135 RSIGTLG
+135 
-142 GGNHFI
+142 
-148 EIDRAENGALYLV
+148 
-161 VHSGSRYLGTQVCAY
+161 
-176 YQEQGQLALR
+176 
-186 RGAQERV
+186 
-193 NALIAEYRAAGRQRE
+193 
-208 IRSALKELDGERVK
+208 
-222 RIPKDL
+222 
-228 AYVEGELFEDYIH
+228 
-241 DMHITQRFAAL
+241 
-252 NRKRDENG
+252 NG

-300 EAEEPLPEDL
+300 ETEEPLPD
-310 PEELIEEQPEEPLP
+310 ELIEEQPEEPLP

-335 PEPAVLPEID
+335 PEID

-356 TFTKKPAA
+356 TFTKKPAV

-397 LYPEEVLPDDEPRRI
+397 LYPEEVLP
-412 ESADEILG
+412 
-420 ALLADAAAELLP
+420 

-453 GAAEETADEA
+453 GAAKETADEA

-475 EPDGAEDVSEILPA
+475 TEPEEPDGAEDVSENLPA
-489 EESFPE
+489 EESFPEEAE

-558 VVLAIGAALLAAG
+558 AVLGIGAALLAAG

>member
-1 MIEIRGLYNTALC
+1 MNRKSFMAELRSLLAFLD
-14 YTSALE
+14 
-20 EKAAEQIRTVCDQ
+20 AAERDRVLNRYERMFDEAGPEGETTVVRCFGSPVRQVLQI
-33 EEFAGCR
+33 
-40 IRIMPDVHAGKGCTI
+40 
-55 GTTMTISDKVVPGMV
+55 
-70 GVDIGCGM
+70 
-78 ETVRLAERE
+78 ERE
-87 IDFAALDALI
+87 Y
-97 RREVPSGRNVRGG
+97 REAV
-110 EHLFN
+110 
-115 AEIDLSELRCAHS
+115 A
-128 VSLDWAR
+128 
-135 RSIGTLG
+135 
-142 GGNHFI
+142 
-148 EIDRAENGALYLV
+148 
-161 VHSGSRYLGTQVCAY
+161 
-176 YQEQGQLALR
+176 
-186 RGAQERV
+186 
-193 NALIAEYRAAGRQRE
+193 
-208 IRSALKELDGERVK
+208 
-222 RIPKDL
+222 
-228 AYVEGELFEDYIH
+228 
-241 DMHITQRFAAL
+241 
-252 NRKRDENG
+252 NG

-268 AAGPEETEAPE
+268 AAEPEETEAPE

-290 VHILAEESEP
+290 AHILAEESEP
-300 EAEEPLPEDL
+300 ETEEPL
-310 PEELIEEQPEEPLP
+310 PEELIEEQLEEPLP

-364 PVMPAAPEE
+364 PVMPAEPEE

-397 LYPEEVLPDDEPRRI
+397 LHPEEVLPDDEPRRI
-412 ESADEILG
+412 ESADEILD

-438 PAPPDAEEPAGEPAD
+438 PAHPDAEEPAGEPAD

-475 EPDGAEDVSEILPA
+475 EPEEPETPDGAEDVSEILPA

-502 AEEPAEEPEAEEEY
+502 TEEPAEEPEAEEEY

-558 VVLAIGAALLAAG
+558 AVLGIGAALLAAG

-637 EEDADE
+637 GEDADE

>member
-1 MIEIRGLYNTALC
+1 
-14 YTSALE
+14 
-20 EKAAEQIRTVCDQ
+20 
-33 EEFAGCR
+33 
-40 IRIMPDVHAGKGCTI
+40 
-55 GTTMTISDKVVPGMV
+55 MTNCNS
-70 GVDIGCGM
+70 
-78 ETVRLAERE
+78 TN
-87 IDFAALDALI
+87 
-97 RREVPSGRNVRGG
+97 GR
-110 EHLFN
+110 
-115 AEIDLSELRCAHS
+115 CP
-128 VSLDWAR
+128 
-135 RSIGTLG
+135 T
-142 GGNHFI
+142 
-148 EIDRAENGALYLV
+148 
-161 VHSGSRYLGTQVCAY
+161 
-176 YQEQGQLALR
+176 
-186 RGAQERV
+186 
-193 NALIAEYRAAGRQRE
+193 
-208 IRSALKELDGERVK
+208 
-222 RIPKDL
+222 
-228 AYVEGELFEDYIH
+228 
-241 DMHITQRFAAL
+241 L
-252 NRKRDENG
+252 NRKSFMAELRSLLAFLDAAERDRVLNRYERMFDEAGPEGETTVVRCFGSPVRQVLQIEREYREAVANG

-290 VHILAEESEP
+290 AHIRAEESEP

-310 PEELIEEQPEEPLP
+310 PEELIEELPEELP

-335 PEPAVLPEID
+335 PEID

-356 TFTKKPAA
+356 TFTKK
-364 PVMPAAPEE
+364 PAAPEE

-389 EEPLPLEP
+389 EEPLPLEL

-412 ESADEILG
+412 ESADEILD

-453 GAAEETADEA
+453 VAAEETADEA

-475 EPDGAEDVSEILPA
+475 EPEEPETPDGAEDVSEILPE

-558 VVLAIGAALLAAG
+558 AVLGIGAALLAAG

-637 EEDADE
+637 GENADE

>member
-1 MIEIRGLYNTALC
+1 MAELRSLLAFLD
-14 YTSALE
+14 
-20 EKAAEQIRTVCDQ
+20 AAERDRVLNQYERMFDEAGPEGETTVVRCFGSPVRQVLQI
-33 EEFAGCR
+33 
-40 IRIMPDVHAGKGCTI
+40 
-55 GTTMTISDKVVPGMV
+55 
-70 GVDIGCGM
+70 
-78 ETVRLAERE
+78 ERE
-87 IDFAALDALI
+87 Y
-97 RREVPSGRNVRGG
+97 REAV
-110 EHLFN
+110 
-115 AEIDLSELRCAHS
+115 A
-128 VSLDWAR
+128 
-135 RSIGTLG
+135 
-142 GGNHFI
+142 
-148 EIDRAENGALYLV
+148 
-161 VHSGSRYLGTQVCAY
+161 
-176 YQEQGQLALR
+176 
-186 RGAQERV
+186 
-193 NALIAEYRAAGRQRE
+193 
-208 IRSALKELDGERVK
+208 
-222 RIPKDL
+222 
-228 AYVEGELFEDYIH
+228 
-241 DMHITQRFAAL
+241 
-252 NRKRDENG
+252 NG

-290 VHILAEESEP
+290 AHILAEESEP

-310 PEELIEEQPEEPLP
+310 PEELIEEQPEELP

-378 AGETPEEPAEN
+378 TGETPDGPAED

-397 LYPEEVLPDDEPRRI
+397 LYPEEILPDDEPRRI

-475 EPDGAEDVSEILPA
+475 EPETPDGAEDVSENLPA

-495 EAEEAAE
+495 EAEE

-558 VVLAIGAALLAAG
+558 AVLGIGAALLAAG

-637 EEDADE
+637 GEDADE

>member
-1 MIEIRGLYNTALC
+1 
-14 YTSALE
+14 
-20 EKAAEQIRTVCDQ
+20 
-33 EEFAGCR
+33 
-40 IRIMPDVHAGKGCTI
+40 
-55 GTTMTISDKVVPGMV
+55 MTNCNS
-70 GVDIGCGM
+70 
-78 ETVRLAERE
+78 TN
-87 IDFAALDALI
+87 
-97 RREVPSGRNVRGG
+97 GR
-110 EHLFN
+110 
-115 AEIDLSELRCAHS
+115 CP
-128 VSLDWAR
+128 
-135 RSIGTLG
+135 T
-142 GGNHFI
+142 
-148 EIDRAENGALYLV
+148 
-161 VHSGSRYLGTQVCAY
+161 
-176 YQEQGQLALR
+176 
-186 RGAQERV
+186 
-193 NALIAEYRAAGRQRE
+193 
-208 IRSALKELDGERVK
+208 
-222 RIPKDL
+222 
-228 AYVEGELFEDYIH
+228 
-241 DMHITQRFAAL
+241 L
-252 NRKRDENG
+252 NRKSFMAELRSLLAFLDAAERDRVLNRYERMFDEAGPEGETTVVRCFGSPVRQVLQIEREYREAVANG

-290 VHILAEESEP
+290 AHILAEESEP

-310 PEELIEEQPEEPLP
+310 PEELIEEL
-324 EPEPEEEIAAE
+324 PEPEEEIAAE

-378 AGETPEEPAEN
+378 AGETPDGPAEN

-412 ESADEILG
+412 ESADEILD

-475 EPDGAEDVSEILPA
+475 EPETPDGAEDVSENLPA

-495 EAEEAAE
+495 EAEE

-558 VVLAIGAALLAAG
+558 AVLGIGAALLAAG

-637 EEDADE
+637 GEDADE

>member
-1 MIEIRGLYNTALC
+1 MNRKSFMAELRSLLAFLD
-14 YTSALE
+14 
-20 EKAAEQIRTVCDQ
+20 AAERDRVLNRYERMFDEAGPEGETTVVRCFGSPVRQVLQI
-33 EEFAGCR
+33 
-40 IRIMPDVHAGKGCTI
+40 
-55 GTTMTISDKVVPGMV
+55 
-70 GVDIGCGM
+70 
-78 ETVRLAERE
+78 ERE
-87 IDFAALDALI
+87 Y
-97 RREVPSGRNVRGG
+97 REAV
-110 EHLFN
+110 
-115 AEIDLSELRCAHS
+115 A
-128 VSLDWAR
+128 
-135 RSIGTLG
+135 
-142 GGNHFI
+142 
-148 EIDRAENGALYLV
+148 
-161 VHSGSRYLGTQVCAY
+161 
-176 YQEQGQLALR
+176 
-186 RGAQERV
+186 
-193 NALIAEYRAAGRQRE
+193 
-208 IRSALKELDGERVK
+208 
-222 RIPKDL
+222 
-228 AYVEGELFEDYIH
+228 
-241 DMHITQRFAAL
+241 
-252 NRKRDENG
+252 NG

-290 VHILAEESEP
+290 AHILAEESEP

-310 PEELIEEQPEEPLP
+310 PEELIEEQPEELLP

-364 PVMPAAPEE
+364 PVMPVAPEE

-378 AGETPEEPAEN
+378 AGETPDGPAED

-397 LYPEEVLPDDEPRRI
+397 LYPEEVLP
-412 ESADEILG
+412 
-420 ALLADAAAELLP
+420 

-438 PAPPDAEEPAGEPAD
+438 PAHPDAEEPAGEPAD

-475 EPDGAEDVSEILPA
+475 TEPEEPETPDGAEDVSEILPA

-502 AEEPAEEPEAEEEY
+502 EEEPAEEPEAEEEY

-558 VVLAIGAALLAAG
+558 AVLGIGAALLAAG

-637 EEDADE
+637 GEDADE

>member
-1 MIEIRGLYNTALC
+1 MNRKSFMAELRSLLAFLD
-14 YTSALE
+14 
-20 EKAAEQIRTVCDQ
+20 AAERDRVLNRYERMFDEAGPEGETTVVRCFGSPVRQVLQI
-33 EEFAGCR
+33 
-40 IRIMPDVHAGKGCTI
+40 
-55 GTTMTISDKVVPGMV
+55 
-70 GVDIGCGM
+70 
-78 ETVRLAERE
+78 ERE
-87 IDFAALDALI
+87 Y
-97 RREVPSGRNVRGG
+97 REAV
-110 EHLFN
+110 
-115 AEIDLSELRCAHS
+115 A
-128 VSLDWAR
+128 
-135 RSIGTLG
+135 
-142 GGNHFI
+142 
-148 EIDRAENGALYLV
+148 
-161 VHSGSRYLGTQVCAY
+161 
-176 YQEQGQLALR
+176 
-186 RGAQERV
+186 
-193 NALIAEYRAAGRQRE
+193 
-208 IRSALKELDGERVK
+208 
-222 RIPKDL
+222 
-228 AYVEGELFEDYIH
+228 
-241 DMHITQRFAAL
+241 
-252 NRKRDENG
+252 NG

-290 VHILAEESEP
+290 AHIRAEESEP

-310 PEELIEEQPEEPLP
+310 PEELIEELP
-324 EPEPEEEIAAE
+324 EPEPEEEIAVESEPEEEIAAE

-412 ESADEILG
+412 ESADEILD

-438 PAPPDAEEPAGEPAD
+438 PAHPDAEEPAGEPAD

-475 EPDGAEDVSEILPA
+475 EPEEPETPDGAEDVSEIPPA

-495 EAEEAAE
+495 EEEEAAE

-558 VVLAIGAALLAAG
+558 AVLGIGAALLAAG

-637 EEDADE
+637 GEDADE

>member
-1 MIEIRGLYNTALC
+1 MNRKSFMAELRSLLAFLD
-14 YTSALE
+14 
-20 EKAAEQIRTVCDQ
+20 AAERDRVLNRYERMFDEAGPEGETTVVRCFGSPVRQVLQI
-33 EEFAGCR
+33 
-40 IRIMPDVHAGKGCTI
+40 
-55 GTTMTISDKVVPGMV
+55 
-70 GVDIGCGM
+70 
-78 ETVRLAERE
+78 ERE
-87 IDFAALDALI
+87 Y
-97 RREVPSGRNVRGG
+97 REAV
-110 EHLFN
+110 
-115 AEIDLSELRCAHS
+115 A
-128 VSLDWAR
+128 
-135 RSIGTLG
+135 
-142 GGNHFI
+142 
-148 EIDRAENGALYLV
+148 
-161 VHSGSRYLGTQVCAY
+161 
-176 YQEQGQLALR
+176 
-186 RGAQERV
+186 
-193 NALIAEYRAAGRQRE
+193 
-208 IRSALKELDGERVK
+208 
-222 RIPKDL
+222 
-228 AYVEGELFEDYIH
+228 
-241 DMHITQRFAAL
+241 
-252 NRKRDENG
+252 NG

-290 VHILAEESEP
+290 AHILAEESEP
-300 EAEEPLPEDL
+300 ETEEPL
-310 PEELIEEQPEEPLP
+310 PEELIEEQLEEPLP

-356 TFTKKPAA
+356 TFTKKPTA

-378 AGETPEEPAEN
+378 AGETPEEPAED

-412 ESADEILG
+412 ESADEILDV
-420 ALLADAAAELLP
+420 LLADAAAELLP

-558 VVLAIGAALLAAG
+558 AVLGIGAALLAAG

-637 EEDADE
+637 GEDADE